1 MSRDEVIDI
10 LLNEMEC
17 VQRASDDECNRDCAK
32 CDLLRDTDEILQAYR
47 ISIKA
52 LEHPEENVVAIVP
65 CGDCISRQA
74 AIDIVDSY
82 SDSRSN
88 VEDVT
93 QDIISDIVA
102 LPSVA
107 PQQKIGRWIRW
118 YEVIESAD
126 GKSTEHIPHCKCS
139 ECGTEYDPHSSQFI
153 KYCNECGAKMQE
165 VEG

>member
-65 CGDCISRQA
+65 CGDCISRA
-74 AIDIVDSY
+74 EVLDLIDSKDPDYKV
-82 SDSRSN
+82 RHFK
-88 VEDVT
+88 EDVEC
-93 QDIISDIVA
+93 
-102 LPSVA
+102 LPSVTL
-107 PQQKIGRWIRW
+107 QQKTGRWI
-118 YEVIESAD
+118 
-126 GKSTEHIPHCKCS
+126 HNKCDK
-139 ECGTEYDPHSSQFI
+139 CGASRPPLFDNFCP
-153 KYCNECGAKMQE
+153 NCGAKMQE
-165 VEG
+165 VEE